1 MSEGAELAEVRS
13 AAALWKRRASE
24 RGTQPQPRRERA
36 SERADALHAGS
47 RAAQPLFHAL
57 NERVGPSPRPPAPVR
72 LSAFQT
78 SFGLG
83 TRTHSHSPPPPPPSL
98 PAAAAASI
106 VVGVVTASLV
116 SATDVLLALRYAIGS
131 RPVSHTQRLP
141 SRRPSK
147 PKESIALQRTKSVH
161 FSWAGRHKVSPKL
174 LGS

>member
-1 MSEGAELAEVRS
+1 MAEVRS
-13 AAALWKRRASE
+13 AAAALWKRRASE

-57 NERVGPSPRPPAPVR
+57 NERVGPSPRPPAPAPVR

-83 TRTHSHSPPPPPPSL
+83 TRTHSHSPPPPPPPL
-98 PAAAAASI
+98 PATAAASI

-147 PKESIALQRTKSVH
+147 PQRIYCKPEGT
-161 FSWAGRHKVSPKL
+161 PPL
-174 LGS
+174 DCYC